1 MLYDE
6 TESWSEKFQM
16 SQKLDKI
23 KEPMPDSGQMVGCF
37 IIQIM
42 MSLDPR
48 KRKKQEEVRRRWI
61 WICRIIIIVRV
72 YTYTYVYIYKV

>member
-6 TESWSEKFQM
+6 TESWSQKFQM

-42 MSLDPR
+42 MSCRPE
-48 KRKKQEEVRRRWI
+48 KKKKTGRGA
-61 WICRIIIIVRV
+61 
-72 YTYTYVYIYKV
+72 